1 MILRPLVASAVFTIG
16 LAGWAGPVAAND
28 PAALHA
34 IHAELVKLRQP
45 AVSAGVPDYTPEA
58 IERQKKG
65 LAELRRRLDAI
76 DPRSWPVPDQV
87 DYLLVRSQM
96 AGLDFGHRDVRP
108 WARDPGF
115 YNDLIDRVAYSE
127 PPAAAEK
134 LEQLGQ
140 GLRAVP
146 RILEQAKRNLTSGS
160 AELAG
165 IAIFHLE
172 RSDGVNQGEP
182 RRDPPPEGILG
193 WYNDLIGR
201 LTKHHPDLVGHAR
214 QALAAVESYRD
225 WLKQNENRMKEP
237 AWVGLEQYQWC
248 LKNVSLIPLTVD
260 EVRWLGQ
267 RELARAR
274 TFLEIEENKNRSL
287 PKLEPVTN
295 AEEHARRV
303 AEGEK
308 LIRKVIQDQKLLT
321 IPPDFPAE
329 FETDAFFI
337 ERPGGHRHFWEEIGY
352 RDVLNNHL
360 HASIPGHRFDGLLQR
375 RTARPIRRGHRD
387 GARGEG
393 WGFYIE
399 EMFLQAGLLEERPR
413 ARELFYVAQIK
424 RAVRI
429 AVELR
434 MQTGEF
440 DLARAIRF
448 MVDEVPLMEE
458 NLARYDLEGYIRNP
472 TYGANYFIGK
482 AQIENLLSERA
493 LELGDRFDLGAFHD
507 DFLSRGSIPVS
518 LIRWEM
524 TGKDDEIRK
533 LW

>member
-1 MILRPLVASAVFTIG
+1 VILTLGVAA
-16 LAGWAGPVAAND
+16 AAGPVAAND
-28 PAALHA
+28 PAALA
-34 IHAELVKLRQP
+34 KIHEEFLELRRAKVT
-45 AVSAGVPDYTPEA
+45 AGVPDYTPAA
-58 IERQKKG
+58 IEAQKKG
-65 LAELRRRLDAI
+65 LTELRRRLDAI
-76 DPRSWPVPDQV
+76 DPRSWSVPDQV

-96 AGLDFGHRDVRP
+96 AGLDFRHRVVRP

-115 YNDLIDRVAYSE
+115 YNDLIERNAYTETPTSG
-127 PPAAAEK
+127 EK
-134 LEQLGQ
+134 LEQLRE

-146 RILEQAKRNLTSGS
+146 TILEQAKRNLTAGSG
-160 AELAG
+160 ELAR
-165 IAIFHLE
+165 IALFHLE

-193 WYNDLIGR
+193 WYNDLISR
-201 LTKHHPDLVGHAR
+201 LTLHHPDLLADAR

-225 WLKQNENRMKEP
+225 WLKQNERRMKEP
-237 AWVGLEQYQWC
+237 AWVGLEQYQWY
-248 LKNVSLIPLTVD
+248 LRNVSLMPFTVD
-260 EVRWLGQ
+260 EVRLLGQ
-267 RELARAR
+267 RELDRARA
-274 TFLEIEENKNRSL
+274 FLKIEENKNKTL
-287 PKLEPVTN
+287 PKLEPVSS

-303 AEGEK
+303 SEGER
-308 LIRKVIQDQKLLT
+308 LIRAVIREQKLLT
-321 IPPDFPAE
+321 LPADVPAE

-337 ERPGGHRHFWEEIGY
+337 ERKGGHRHFWEEIGY

-399 EMFLQAGLLEERPR
+399 EMFLQAGLLEQRPR
-413 ARELFYVAQIK
+413 ARELFYIAQIK

-440 DLARAIRF
+440 DLKRATEF
-448 MVDEVPLMEE
+448 MIDEVPLMEE

-472 TYGANYFIGK
+472 TYGANYFLGK
-482 AQIENLLSERA
+482 IQIENLLSERA
-493 LELGDRFDLGAFHD
+493 HQLGERFNLGEFHD

-524 TGKDDEIRK
+524 TGKDDEVKK